1 MTHPTTRARLF
12 PRFVDRSIRTR
23 VLGIVGMVAA
33 VVLALGGFAAHLVGA
48 GADRGDVLMR
58 ANRAT
63 GAALQAD
70 MMHDAIRADVLQVLS
85 NLDDP
90 ATRRTAA
97 SDLDGHA
104 AELRRSLATVQK
116 DRLGPDVESAL
127 ADADPVVDDYLAQ
140 ASSWM
145 ALAAEDP
152 AAARAAYPSFL
163 DAFHALE
170 DALPVVADAVA
181 RHAVDAQRGVEAQ
194 RGSVTRLLVGA
205 AVGVVAVLAMG
216 LLLVRSLVGPLR
228 RVQAVLD
235 GLAEGD
241 LTGHADVDSRD
252 EVGQMAAALE
262 RATARLRTTVRDIDQ
277 AAHELADSSADLSR
291 VSARMSDSAAGSAAN
306 ALQVSAT
313 AGEVSEHVQAVAAGT
328 EQMSASIREIA
339 KSTASA
345 SSVATDAVEIAQST
359 TALVTQLGDSS
370 TQIGNVVKLISSIAE
385 QTNLL
390 ALNATIEAARAGDAG
405 KGFAVVAGEVKDLA
419 DQTGSATEDIERRV
433 SAIQRDTEQ
442 AVEAITRISAV
453 IDQVNDTQ
461 ATIAAAIEEQTAT
474 SSDMSRGVAE
484 AATGSASIA
493 DTVGEV
499 ARLAGDT
506 TEASATTRSAAD
518 GLSDV
523 SLRMQGLV
531 GQFRY

>member
-370 TQIGNVVKLISSIAE
+370 TEIGNVVKLLGHEPRRSGGGDRQRLDRRHRRRGRPARRRHDRGLGHDPVRGRRALGRLAADAGTGGAVPLLSGAE
-385 QTNLL
+385 RELVGDTDRTLL
-390 ALNATIEAARAGDAG
+390 AVLDAG
-405 KGFAVVAGEVKDLA
+405 GHRHQVALGRSALGRRGLGPV
-419 DQTGSATEDIERRV
+419 SATRRP
-433 SAIQRDTEQ
+433 R
-442 AVEAITRISAV
+442 
-453 IDQVNDTQ
+453 
-461 ATIAAAIEEQTAT
+461 
-474 SSDMSRGVAE
+474 SRGAW
-484 AATGSASIA
+484 SS
-493 DTVGEV
+493 
-499 ARLAGDT
+499 
-506 TEASATTRSAAD
+506 S
-518 GLSDV
+518 
-523 SLRMQGLV
+523 
-531 GQFRY
+531 